1 MLKNDRSF
9 AFDPAQFV
17 ADQLSAVS
25 QEAKDIASTGPIS
38 RAYDLLFIQKCA
50 AIDSR
55 DLFNVTEAL
64 RANKNFRI
72 NHFKS
77 LVKEE
82 LNGSFKPHA
91 KTNGHAPGGW
101 TELLL
106 RTEKGK
112 IKPILANAITALRLA
127 PEWHGVLAFN
137 ELSCRLVKLSPPPYD
152 KATSGDWTDEDDILT
167 AEWLQRRSIEAGV
180 QTAAHAAQAV
190 SHEAPFHPI
199 RQYLSSLQWDG
210 EKRIQRWL
218 TTYLGVQ
225 FSDYACSVGA
235 KWLISAVARVMSPGS
250 QVDTCLVL
258 EGEQGIR
265 KSSSLRVLAGDD
277 WFTDQ
282 LSDLANKDSSQDL
295 NGKWIVE
302 FSDLGQ
308 MSRSEEGVLKAF
320 ISRRID
326 HYRQS
331 YGRRT
336 QDFPRQCIFAAT
348 TNKDNWAKD
357 ETGARRFWPI
367 RCGAID
373 LESLRRDRDQLWAEA
388 FSMFQKKAT
397 WWLDDDAVIK
407 AAKEEQAER
416 FENDVWE
423 PSILKWI
430 NEKEEAYDATEEAEA
445 AVWKRPAQPFSVTT
459 EELLAG
465 PINKPVGSWTAF
477 EKTRVARILLFN
489 GFVKFKKYI
498 CTIDGIPIKD
508 AKTGGYK
515 TERRY
520 KRKTVTG
527 I

>member
-167 AEWLQRRSIEAGV
+167 AEWLQRRSIESGV

-416 FENDVWE
+416 FEADIWDEKVWNWVLNDE
-423 PSILKWI
+423 DEKIK
-430 NEKEEAYDATEEAEA
+430 KEEIMADY
-445 AVWKRPAQPFSVTT
+445 KRRPPIYYSVSLDEILDQCLGLKPERWGQSEKYRLAKILTFHGFERWPMPTT
-459 EELLAG
+459 NSSGDVILNED
-465 PINKPVGSWTAF
+465 GS
-477 EKTRVARILLFN
+477 R
-489 GFVKFKKYI
+489 KF
-498 CTIDGIPIKD
+498 T
-508 AKTGGYK
+508 
-515 TERRY
+515 RRY
-520 KRKTVTG
+520 RRKPLKQ
-527 I
+527 